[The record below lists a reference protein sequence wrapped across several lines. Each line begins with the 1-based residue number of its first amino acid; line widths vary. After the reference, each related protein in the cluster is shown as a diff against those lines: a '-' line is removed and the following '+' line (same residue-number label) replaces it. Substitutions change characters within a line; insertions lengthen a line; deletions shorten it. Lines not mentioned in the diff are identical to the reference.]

1 LKIHTLKAKDK
12 FPTRDY
18 NRAINIPEY
27 IMPLC
32 LEVLN
37 GQVREKC
44 TPILKQELNKM
55 KHHFSNTTGFLDIKL
70 FDKSIPI
77 RLRKII
83 ENDNRI
89 KALLS
94 DIESLTLKQR
104 RGNCCS

>member
-1 LKIHTLKAKDK
+1 
-12 FPTRDY
+12 
-18 NRAINIPEY
+18 
-27 IMPLC
+27 MPLC

-89 KALLS
+89 KLFCR
-94 DIESLTLKQR
+94 ILKA
-104 RGNCCS
+104 